1 MFDLSSAAAAQ
12 AGLPVEP
19 AATGGPSPVAA
30 LERCMPWLAAV
41 LDEIDYGLVLL
52 DADTH
57 VVHLNQAARVELDGA
72 HPLQRHGREIRARR
86 AQDERA
92 LADAFDAAQRGLRRM
107 LSLGDAKLRANVAVV
122 PLAGPCGVSTA
133 TLLMLSKRE
142 VCETLSVQGFARCH
156 RLTGAETRVLLELCR
171 GAPPGEIAS
180 ELGVAV
186 STVRTQIGNV
196 RLKTGAASI
205 RALVR
210 QVAVLPPLVN
220 ALRHAAGALQGRPS

>member
-1 MFDLSSAAAAQ
+1 MFDLSSTAVAQ
-12 AGLPVEP
+12 SGMRAGLAAMGSPPP
-19 AATGGPSPVAA
+19 ADV
-30 LERCMPWLAAV
+30 LDRCMPWFAAV

-52 DADTH
+52 DANAQ
-57 VVHLNQAARVELDGA
+57 VVHLNQAARVELDDG
-72 HPLQRHGREIRARR
+72 HPLQRRGRAIRARR
-86 AQDERA
+86 AQDEPA
-92 LADAFDAAQRGLRRM
+92 LADAFDAARRGLRRM
-107 LSLGDAKLRANVAVV
+107 LALGDAKHPVNVAVV
-122 PLAGPCGVSTA
+122 PVVGPGGVGSA

-156 RLTGAETRVLLELCR
+156 RLTGAETRVLVELCR
-171 GAPPGEIAS
+171 GTPPGEIAS

-210 QVAVLPPLVN
+210 QMAVLPPLVS
-220 ALRHAAGALQGRPS
+220 ALRHAAGTFQGRPS

>member
-1 MFDLSSAAAAQ
+1 MFDLTSTAARPEAP
-12 AGLPVEP
+12 AGV
-19 AATGGPSPVAA
+19 AATGGPPLGAA
-30 LERCMPWLAAV
+30 LERCMPWLTAV

-72 HPLQRHGREIRARR
+72 HPLLRHDRKVRARR
-86 AQDERA
+86 AQDEA
-92 LADAFDAAQRGLRRM
+92 PLADALGAARRGLRCM
-107 LSLGDAKLRANVAVV
+107 LSLGDARHRANVAVV
-122 PLAGPCGVSTA
+122 PLAGPQGAGTA
-133 TLLMLSKRE
+133 TLLMLGKRE

-171 GAPPGEIAS
+171 GTPPGEIAN

-205 RALVR
+205 RALVH
-210 QVAVLPPLVN
+210 QVAVLPPLVSV
-220 ALRHAAGALQGRPS
+220 LRHAADALQGRPS